1 MTASEDSSY
10 TQVCLEQVLSCC
22 YWTVFICGIFFSPL
36 KSKLIIQQTNRPF
49 YLILIFFFILCEY
62 DFYEHLSVVGDV
74 VDMLKV
80 LKVLRNNVTSPAFA
94 LLSVIMSKMFVF
106 SV

>member
-1 MTASEDSSY
+1 MG
-10 TQVCLEQVLSCC
+10 
-22 YWTVFICGIFFSPL
+22 FFFSPL
-36 KSKLIIQQTNRPF
+36 KSKLIIQQTNRTF
-49 YLILIFFFILCEY
+49 YLILIFFLCEY